1 MKERKRGR
9 RYSRPKIKRPRVR
22 LQLRVLRSESHR
34 PFPIRA
40 SAESG
45 SIVTRTK
52 DQSHA
57 RNEFCSSL
65 DETVLTESRAA
76 IGVELLRGGKFGR
89 KYCQT
94 AVAIVL
100 SDYFFLFGNNVYL
113 ETQLAILSSFC
124 LFIFLRLPKL
134 RRNCRTIC
142 RQYYDRIVRQHESGR
157 EPFNVSS
164 RYVTY
169 IPRRCS
175 AVAHAH
181 LGSWLQSARR
191 HTLNTIPGALLNAA
205 RAFISC
211 LNGWMS
217 TKEPGRFAR
226 VSTYISVMKPV
237 RNTTFSGCEPRDVK
251 TRDEIFREE

>member
-1 MKERKRGR
+1 MKERKGGR
-9 RYSRPKIKRPRVR
+9 RYPRPKIKRPRVR

-45 SIVTRTK
+45 SVVTRTK
-52 DQSHA
+52 DESHA
-57 RNEFCSSL
+57 RNEFCSL
-65 DETVLTESRAA
+65 DETVLTEFRAA
-76 IGVELLRGGKFGR
+76 IELLRGGKVRR
-89 KYCQT
+89 KNSQT

-100 SDYFFLFGNNVYL
+100 SDYFSSSETTYIQKHSWQLFL
-113 ETQLAILSSFC
+113 
-124 LFIFLRLPKL
+124 LFISLFFFIFPSYVEIVVRFAVSITIESEAARIRARALQCFVTLRNAHTLSL
-134 RRNCRTIC
+134 
-142 RQYYDRIVRQHESGR
+142 Y
-157 EPFNVSS
+157 
-164 RYVTY
+164 
-169 IPRRCS
+169 
-175 AVAHAH
+175 VAHAH

-226 VSTYISVMKPV
+226 ISP
-237 RNTTFSGCEPRDVK
+237 
-251 TRDEIFREE
+251 